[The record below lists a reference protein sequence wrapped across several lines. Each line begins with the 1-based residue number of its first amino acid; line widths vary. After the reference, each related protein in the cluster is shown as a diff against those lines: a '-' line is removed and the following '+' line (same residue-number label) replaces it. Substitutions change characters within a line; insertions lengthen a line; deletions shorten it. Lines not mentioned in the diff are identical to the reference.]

1 MSSLLGF
8 FPTPYPDELL
18 YSVIARFRVRAG
30 ILSPKMVIDELFK
43 SRTAA
48 AIVDLPCNLIQL
60 CSNLPIGSNLSPD
73 YLIDK
78 HTLFPLYKP
87 FAFQERARK
96 VYNAM
101 LGSYGGNIH
110 NLFGTM
116 ASTVKYPAYLRFCPL
131 CWKEEQNRYGEG
143 YWHRL
148 HQISGVEV
156 CPLHQVLLS
165 DSNVAI
171 SRYNKHEFIPASS
184 SNCIPKLTEFL
195 YSTKAFKE
203 LIGIA
208 SDIEWILNN
217 KIMIK
222 SLFWLQ
228 EQYIQSLIT
237 KKMATAMGRVY
248 QIDLKA
254 AFKYYYGDDLLIKLQ
269 SSLSEDNEGW
279 LSELVRKPRKIFH
292 PLRHVLLIRF
302 LSRTVPLFFVQN
314 HNVKPF
320 GDGPWPCLNAAADH
334 YHNEVV
340 ENVVTT
346 YCYDTKLPVG
356 TFSCSC
362 GFVYSRRGPDSSPDD
377 RYKIGRIKSFGLL
390 WREKLKILVE
400 QGLSARSIARTLR
413 VDVKTVQKYSNSE
426 ESITQSNFEMKFVQN
441 AENNRKDEWLNLCS
455 QHSEASVSS
464 LRKLNPA
471 LYMWLYRHEKE
482 WLVNNSLRMDS
493 KGKNEKQRINWENRD
508 IQLCKEIKLE
518 VSKILSGEGKPQR
531 ITVSFLGKRLGILS
545 LLEKK
550 INKLPQTKN
559 YLSFIVESVED
570 YQKRRIYWAVKIL
583 ISENKPLMV
592 WRVKRTAGIGKCS
605 TDINDFI
612 ETAIEDSSSNKVVLF
627 SK

>member
-1 MSSLLGF
+1 MLGF

-30 ILSPKMVIDELFK
+30 ILSPKMVIEELFN

-48 AIVDLPCNLIQL
+48 AIVDLPCNLIRL

-87 FAFQERARK
+87 FVFQERARK
-96 VYNAM
+96 VHDAM

-110 NLFGTM
+110 NLFGTT
-116 ASTVKYPAYLRFCPL
+116 ASTVKYPAYLRFCPI

-148 HQISGVEV
+148 HQIPGVEV

-165 DSNVAI
+165 DSNVEI
-171 SRYNKHEFIPASS
+171 SQYNKHEFIPASS
-184 SNCIPKLTEFL
+184 SSCIPKLTEFL

-208 SDIEWILNN
+208 RDIEWIINN
-217 KIMIK
+217 KIIIK
-222 SLFWLQ
+222 SLIWLQ

-237 KKMATAMGRVY
+237 KKLATAMGRVY

-254 AFKYYYGDDLLIKLQ
+254 AFKCYYGDDLLKKLQ
-269 SSLSEDNEGW
+269 SSVSEDNEGW

-302 LSRTVPLFFVQN
+302 LSSTVPLFFVQN
-314 HNVKPF
+314 NNVKPF
-320 GDGPWPCLNAAADH
+320 GNGPWPCLNAAAEH
-334 YHNEVV
+334 YHKEMV
-340 ENVVTT
+340 ENIVIT
-346 YCYDTKLPVG
+346 YCYETKLPVG

-377 RYKIGRIKSFGLL
+377 RYKIGRIKDFGPV
-390 WREKLKILVE
+390 WRKKLKILIE
-400 QGLSARSIARTLR
+400 QGFSARSIARTLK
-413 VDVKTVQKYSNSE
+413 VDTKTVQKYSKAE
-426 ESITQSNFEMKFVQN
+426 EPITQTNLEINFVQN
-441 AENNRKDEWLNLCS
+441 SENNRKDVWLSLCS
-455 QHSEASVSS
+455 QHPEASVSS

-482 WLVNNSLRMDS
+482 WLLNNSLRMDS
-493 KGKNEKQRINWENRD
+493 KGKNETQRINWENRD
-508 IQLCKEIKLE
+508 IQLCKEIKGE

-531 ITVSFLGKRLGILS
+531 ITVSLLGKRLGILS

-550 INKLPQTKN
+550 ISKLPQTNK

-570 YQKRRIYWAVKIL
+570 YQKRRIYWAVKML
-583 ISENKPLMV
+583 ISKNNPLVV
-592 WRVKRTAGIGKCS
+592 WRVKRMAGIGKCS
-605 TDINDFI
+605 VGMNDFI
-612 ETAIEDSSSNKVVLF
+612 ETAIGDLSSNVRCGIK
-627 SK
+627 